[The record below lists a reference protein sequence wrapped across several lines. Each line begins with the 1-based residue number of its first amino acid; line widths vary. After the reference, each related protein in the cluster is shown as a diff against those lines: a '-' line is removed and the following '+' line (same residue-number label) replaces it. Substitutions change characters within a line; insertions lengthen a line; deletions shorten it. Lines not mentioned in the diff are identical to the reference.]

1 MARRRKSTFSPVYVI
16 APVVLAAALFGGAK
30 LLKGKAAG
38 FDGVATLQPREY
50 LNNNASV
57 QGNTYQ
63 ITAVVG
69 ERIHATDA
77 GRIYSLNA
85 KDGSETVPM
94 TALFADKFATENVQV
109 GQELVLKVQVD
120 RTGTLRVLEIKRS

>member
-1 MARRRKSTFSPVYVI
+1 MQ
-16 APVVLAAALFGGAK
+16 LFKKGG
-30 LLKGKAAG
+30 GG
-38 FDGVATLQPREY
+38 FDGVAKLNPRDY
-50 LNNNASV
+50 FHNNASV

-85 KDGSETVPM
+85 KDGNETIPM
-94 TALFADKFATENVQV
+94 TALFSDSLASENIQV
-109 GQELVLKVQVD
+109 GQELVLKVTVD
-120 RTGTLRVLEIKRS
+120 RGGTLRVQEIKRS

>member
-1 MARRRKSTFSPVYVI
+1 MARRSKSSFKPAYL
-16 APVVLAAALFGGAK
+16 VLPLLLAGAGIGAMK
-30 LLKGKAAG
+30 FLKSSSKG
-38 FDGVATLQPREY
+38 FDGVATLNPRDY

-63 ITAVVG
+63 IVATVG

-77 GRIYSLNA
+77 GRIYALSA
-85 KDGSETVPM
+85 KDGSETIPM
-94 TALFADKFATENVQV
+94 TGLFSEKFATENVQV

-120 RTGTLRVLEIKRS
+120 RTGVLRVQEIKRS